1 MSDLGGVTAPMA
13 FSETYFAASVLNN
26 IVKLRIDCYS

>member
-1 MSDLGGVTAPMA
+1 MSDLGGVTARMA

-26 IVKLRIDCYS
+26 IMKLRIDCYS